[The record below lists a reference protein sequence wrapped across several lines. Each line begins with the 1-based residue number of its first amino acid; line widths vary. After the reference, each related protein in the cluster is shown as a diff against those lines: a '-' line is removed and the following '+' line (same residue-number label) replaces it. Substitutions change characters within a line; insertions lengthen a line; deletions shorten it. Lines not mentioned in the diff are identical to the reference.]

1 MLGLGGKA
9 EDLVTVYRGTD
20 KYLENSIYDEIGYLL
35 SDATQIAYRESGDFA
50 SAYKASQSTHEKWL
64 NIWYNNLDD
73 YVQAHSAF
81 GTDLQK

>member
-50 SAYKASQSTHEKWL
+50 SGH
-64 NIWYNNLDD
+64 
-73 YVQAHSAF
+73 
-81 GTDLQK
+81 